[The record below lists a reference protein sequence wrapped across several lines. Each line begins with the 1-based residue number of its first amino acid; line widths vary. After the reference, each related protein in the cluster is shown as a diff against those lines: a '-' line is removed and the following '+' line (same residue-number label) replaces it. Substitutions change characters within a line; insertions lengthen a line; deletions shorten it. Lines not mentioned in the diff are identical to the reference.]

1 MSRIL
6 LVEDHDHLARL
17 ICRGLANTGIAVD
30 VVERSES
37 AWNAIQQVSYQ
48 GLVLDRGLPDGD
60 GLLLLQRMHQAKMTI
75 PCLILTAR
83 DALHDR
89 VEGLEAG
96 ADDYLPKP
104 FAMAELVA
112 RVRALL
118 RRPSISQ
125 PLQSTYG
132 DLVLS
137 PEGGTMRCCDKTITL
152 APAEMQIMLAFV
164 RKQGGVV
171 RRSAMEAAGWGLS
184 EAVTP
189 NALDVALHR
198 LRRKLVA
205 IGSDLQIVNVRAQ
218 GYALQKSNLAQ

>member
-1 MSRIL
+1 MGRIL
-6 LVEDHDHLARL
+6 LVEDHDHIARL
-17 ICRGLANTGIAVD
+17 ISKGLANAGIATD
-30 VVERSES
+30 VVGRVDS
-37 AWNAIQQVSYQ
+37 AWNAIQQISYQ
-48 GLVLDRGLPDGD
+48 GMVLDRGLPGGD
-60 GLLLLQRMHQAKMTI
+60 GLLLLKRLHQSGLAI

-104 FAMAELVA
+104 FEMSELVA

-118 RRPSISQ
+118 RRPAFSQ
-125 PLQSTYG
+125 PLQPAYADIS
-132 DLVLS
+132 LS
-137 PEGGTMRCCDKTITL
+137 LYEATVQCGGKSASL
-152 APAEMQIMLAFV
+152 APAELQILLALV

-171 RRSAMEAAGWGLS
+171 RRQALESAGWGIS

-198 LRRKLVA
+198 TRRKLQA
-205 IGSDLQIVNVRAQ
+205 IDSQLQITNVRGQ
-218 GYALQKSNLAQ
+218 GYALRSSLVA